1 MEKGQDPKMNG
12 REINDIIKDNAK
24 IIYSWCA
31 ARTSNRY
38 DAEDLSQE
46 IIFALCGAL
55 TKLTDEKAIYGFMW
69 NVARNIYCKWY
80 KKKQRVGEHE
90 VYCEDISENKPSD
103 DTFDIA
109 ESLICSDEDFQLYL
123 LRRELSLLAEKYRSA
138 VVLYYIDEK
147 SISEISSVLSLSES
161 MVKYL
166 LFKGRQNLKE
176 GMQMDRKL
184 GTLSYNPKKLIP
196 MYSGEGPNY
205 FWDFMSSTVRQNIAA
220 ACFNDKLNA
229 EEISLETG
237 MPLAYIEDDIGALT
251 EKQILTKDGNKY
263 KTNIVIITKECR
275 EEAEKKCR
283 RWQEEIADK
292 IIGFIER
299 YFYEYKST
307 GFYGSDF
314 SENTLRWQL
323 SQIVWRSIFGI
334 TRNTDPCANTAARTA
349 WGERADLWL
358 EEEYDALV
366 KDCFRYCGIDSGRGD
381 TMLFCDYIPA
391 MKGDHHDF
399 WGKSRYVNIMCDVA
413 RSSISG
419 RYDKVMSEYDLAD
432 AAELCRMGY
441 INSAEGKLSAA
452 MPVYTAGQ
460 YEKISGDVSE
470 FAAKELAD
478 DIYSIDKAIVK
489 IIAAHNP
496 SNVKSTAT
504 RIAMC
509 DSFKYSVCAPARVMA
524 ANGFLNT
531 AYTSGEMPGVFVILA
546 E

>member
-1 MEKGQDPKMNG
+1 MNG
-12 REINDIIKDNAK
+12 CEINDIIKNNAK

-46 IIFALCGAL
+46 IILALCGAL
-55 TKLTDEKAIYGFMW
+55 TNLTDEKAIYGFMW

-80 KKKQRVGEHE
+80 KRKQHVGEHE
-90 VYCEDISENKPSD
+90 VYCEDISENKPLD

-123 LRRELSLLAEKYRSA
+123 LRRELSLLAEKYRRS

-147 SISEISSVLSLSES
+147 SVSEISSVLSLSES

-166 LFKGRQNLKE
+166 LFKGRQNLRE

-205 FWDFMSSTVRQNIAA
+205 FWDFMRSIVRQNIAY

-229 EEISLETG
+229 EEISIETG
-237 MPLAYIEDDIGALT
+237 IPLAYIENDINALT

-263 KTNIVIITKECR
+263 KTNIVIITKDCR

-283 RWQEEIADK
+283 RGQEKIADK
-292 IIGFIER
+292 IISFIER
-299 YFYEYKST
+299 YFDEYKST

-314 SENTLRWQL
+314 SKNTLRWQL
-323 SQIVWRSIFGI
+323 SQIVWRSISGI
-334 TRNTDPCANTAARTA
+334 TKNTSSNANIIGKTA

-358 EEEYDALV
+358 EEECDSQL
-366 KDCFRYCGIDSGRGD
+366 KSCFRYCGIDSDRGD
-381 TMLFCDYIPA
+381 TMLFYDYIPA

-399 WGKSRYVNIMCDVA
+399 YGNSRYVNIMCDVA
-413 RSSISG
+413 RSTMAG
-419 RYDKVMSEYDLAD
+419 RCDKEMSEYDLAD

-441 INSAEGKLSAA
+441 INSDESKLSAA
-452 MPVYTAGQ
+452 MPVYTAEQ
-460 YEKISGDVSE
+460 YNKISGDVRDFVE
-470 FAAKELAD
+470 NELTD
-478 DIYSIDKAIVK
+478 DIYWLDETIVK

-496 SNVKSTAT
+496 SSLKAAVP

-509 DSFKYSVCAPARVMA
+509 DSFKYSVCAPAQVMA
-524 ANGFLNT
+524 AKGFLST

>member
-1 MEKGQDPKMNG
+1 MNG
-12 REINDIIKDNAK
+12 REINDIIENNAK
-24 IIYSWCA
+24 LIYSWCA

-46 IIFALCGAL
+46 ISLALCSAL
-55 TKLTDEKAIYGFMW
+55 ADLRDERAVYGFMW
-69 NVARNIYCKWY
+69 NVAHNIYCKWY
-80 KKKQRVGEHE
+80 KRKQNVGGHE
-90 VYCEDISENKPSD
+90 VYCEDIFESNSSD

-109 ESLICSDEDFQLYL
+109 ESLICSDEDFRLYL
-123 LRRELSLLAEKYRSA
+123 LRRELSLLAEKYRRA
-138 VVLYYIDEK
+138 VVLYYIDKK
-147 SISEISSVLSLSES
+147 SVSEISSVLSLSES

-184 GTLSYNPKKLIP
+184 GTLSYNPIKLIP

-205 FWDFMSSTVRQNIAA
+205 FWDFMSSTVRQNIAY
-220 ACFNDKLNA
+220 ACFNDKLDA
-229 EEISLETG
+229 EEISIETG

-251 EKQILTKDGNKY
+251 EKQILIKDGNKY
-263 KTNIVIITKECR
+263 KTNIVIITKDCR
-275 EEAEKKCR
+275 EETEKKCR
-283 RWQEEIADK
+283 RGQEKIADK
-292 IIGFIER
+292 IISFIER
-299 YFYEYKST
+299 YFDEYKST

-314 SENTLRWQL
+314 SKNTLRWQL
-323 SQIVWRSIFGI
+323 SQIVWRSISGI
-334 TRNTDPCANTAARTA
+334 TKNTSSNVNIAGKTA

-358 EEEYDALV
+358 EEEYDSQI
-366 KDCFRYCGIDSGRGD
+366 KSCFRYCGIDSGRGD
-381 TMLFCDYIPA
+381 TMLFYDYVPA

-399 WGKSRYVNIMCDVA
+399 WGNSRYVNIMCDVA
-413 RSSISG
+413 RSTIAG
-419 RYDKVMSEYDLAD
+419 RSDKVMSEYDLAD

-441 INSAEGKLSAA
+441 INSDKGKLSAA

-460 YEKISGDVSE
+460 YEKISGEVRE
-470 FAAKELAD
+470 FVANELAD
-478 DIYSIDKAIVK
+478 DIYSLDETIVK

-496 SNVKSTAT
+496 SGLKSAVP

-524 ANGFLNT
+524 ATGFLST
-531 AYTSGEMPGVFVILA
+531 AYTSGEMPGVFVILS